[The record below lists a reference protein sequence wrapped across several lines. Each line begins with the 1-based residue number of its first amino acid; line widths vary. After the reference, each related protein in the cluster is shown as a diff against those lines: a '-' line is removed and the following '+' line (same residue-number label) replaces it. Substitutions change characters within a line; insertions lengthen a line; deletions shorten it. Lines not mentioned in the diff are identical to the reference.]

1 MDEQVT
7 VQQEAR
13 PWYVDTLDFVVKA
26 AATKRFSSPQ
36 LDNGTMYYIDNNG
49 NAVPMGQPLT
59 NGQRPGAVGL
69 VDSRVI
75 MLAGLALAGVLLYKL
90 VK

>member
-1 MDEQVT
+1 MDGE
-7 VQQEAR
+7 VQSAER
-13 PWYVDTLDFVVKA
+13 PWYVDTLDFVIKA

-36 LDNGTMYYIDNNG
+36 LDNGTMYYVDNNG
-49 NAVPMGQPLT
+49 NAVPMGQPLN
-59 NGQRPGAVGL
+59 NGIAQPMGII
-69 VDSRVI
+69 DSRVI